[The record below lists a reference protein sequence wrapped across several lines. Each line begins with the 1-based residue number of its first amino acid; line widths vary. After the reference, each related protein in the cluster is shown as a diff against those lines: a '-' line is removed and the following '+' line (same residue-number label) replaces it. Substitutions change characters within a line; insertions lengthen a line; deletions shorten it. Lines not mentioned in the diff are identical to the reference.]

1 MTREANLCKQCPVC
15 NGVACR
21 GQIPGVGGIGQGT
34 AFINNVQ
41 ALKKYGLLMDVVN
54 NIQTVDASTT
64 LFGKAYSFPLL
75 IAPIAGIKNNYGT
88 DIPDYVYNSEL
99 AKACDEEGISC
110 FVGDGIDMEN
120 FFHLPARAIHEQGGQ
135 GFVTIKPW
143 VMDKVV
149 ERINLVKEFDVL
161 GIAMDVDAAGLPL
174 LRNSVTPV
182 ENKDENALRKI
193 KELCGDKPF
202 IVKGIMTPEAAL
214 IALRAGANG
223 IVVSNHGGRVLD
235 DACATM
241 DVLEEIV
248 EAVQGKMTIFV
259 DGGFRTGTD
268 IFKAIALGAD
278 GVLVGRPI
286 ALACAT
292 EGIEGAKKAINKL
305 KTEFNHAMRMTGC
318 ATVKDITKRKIKK
331 QTM

>member
-1 MTREANLCKQCPVC
+1 MKREANLCKQCPVC
-15 NGVACR
+15 NGLACK
-21 GQIPGVGGIGQGT
+21 GQIPGVGGIGQGNS
-34 AFINNVQ
+34 FINNVKELQ
-41 ALKKYGLLMDVVN
+41 KVKLLMDVVN
-54 NIQTVDASTT
+54 DIQEVNPETT
-64 LFGKAYSFPLL
+64 LFNKKYAFPLL
-75 IAPIAGIKNNYGT
+75 VAPIAGIKNNYGT

-99 AKACDEEGISC
+99 AKACDEQGISC

-143 VMDKVV
+143 AMEKVI

-182 ENKDENALRKI
+182 ENKDEKALREI
-193 KELCGDKPF
+193 KKLCDGKPF
-202 IVKGIMTPEAAL
+202 IVKGIMTTEAA
-214 IALRAGANG
+214 IAAVNAGADG
-223 IVVSNHGGRVLD
+223 IVISNHGGRVLD
-235 DACATM
+235 DCCATI

-248 EAVQGKMTIFV
+248 AAVKGKTTILI

-268 IFKAIALGAD
+268 IYKAIALGAD
-278 GVLVGRPI
+278 GVLIGRPI

-292 EGIEGAKKAINKL
+292 EGVEGANKIISKL
-305 KTEFNHAMRMTGC
+305 KSEFQHAMRMTGC
-318 ATVKDITKRKIKK
+318 ATISDITKRKIKK